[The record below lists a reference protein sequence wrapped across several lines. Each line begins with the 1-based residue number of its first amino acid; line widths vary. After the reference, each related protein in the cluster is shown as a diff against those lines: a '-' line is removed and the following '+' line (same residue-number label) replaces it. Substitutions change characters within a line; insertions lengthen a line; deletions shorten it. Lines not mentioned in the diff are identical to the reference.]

1 MHLQAR
7 KQRHKLQMFQRL
19 WRILVISVIAVA
31 AFFVVSSMSLSNR
44 MNEGKP
50 FAGECKWNLGTS
62 GKKSD
67 NYLQIILLIAG
78 DIDGSCWMVLWLP
91 YTYALSQPLL
101 TYGVQ

>member
-44 MNEGKP
+44 MNEGM
-50 FAGECKWNLGTS
+50 FLAS
-62 GKKSD
+62 GM
-67 NYLQIILLIAG
+67 QVIMGIR
-78 DIDGSCWMVLWLP
+78 
-91 YTYALSQPLL
+91 T
-101 TYGVQ
+101 